1 MTSIAFTEVGVR
13 SAKRAL
19 KNYFPAIQSSH
30 LTEALAAACGFKTH
44 AALGAALKA
53 SNVKDPSFLLLD
65 RQSFGK
71 RLAEVS
77 GHIASDSDIPFD
89 LPCFVE
95 EADGISTTSRR
106 YFEIDYSRSARKLA
120 WRNVMVAAINA
131 GIDQRLFSIRPGDN
145 RWPGGENGGPRE
157 TFSFKFSIGNI
168 PAVASVHDGGFDELS
183 IHAAFWPTEDGLRVV
198 RSLNGNFRAGEVFA
212 TGWLERRDGAW
223 LQVSSSSPEFACRK
237 HRLEEVASL
246 EVSPRGYADRGSFKV

>member
-1 MTSIAFTEVGVR
+1 MTSIPFTEVGVR

-19 KNYFPAIQSSH
+19 KNYLPAVRSSH

-44 AALGAALKA
+44 AALVSALAAGDDQ
-53 SNVKDPSFLLLD
+53 DPDFVLLD
-65 RQSFGK
+65 RQSFEK
-71 RLAEVS
+71 RLSEVS
-77 GHIASDSDIPFD
+77 GHAVNESDIPFN
-89 LPCFVE
+89 LPNFAV

-106 YFEIDYSRSARKLA
+106 YFEIDYSRSARKRA

-145 RWPGGENGGPRE
+145 RWPGSEDVQRRE
-157 TFSFKFSIGNI
+157 AFSFRFSIGRI
-168 PAVASVHDGGFDELS
+168 PAVASVQDGGFDELS
-183 IHAAFWPTEDGLRVV
+183 IHAALWPTEDGLRVV
-198 RSLNGNFRAGEVFA
+198 RSLNGYFRAGEVFA

-237 HRLEEVASL
+237 HHLEQVASL
-246 EVSPRGYADRGSFKV
+246 EVWPRGYADRGSFKI